1 MLLIGLLGV
10 GALATAIDAP
20 ITSVTV
26 YSDQARVVRT
36 AQLTVSGSQ
45 RVELP
50 TLRGPVDASSVRVEA
65 EGAEVAR
72 VDLRPVSPETLLAT
86 EARKVLDTL
95 DRVEDQLTRTRS
107 ERGAVNAQLSALQGL
122 RPQPLPE
129 GDRDKAPPP
138 RLDPSGWNAASTF
151 LIDTLGKLQAR
162 LRELDMRVQELDRE
176 REHQL
181 QEAHRLGGA
190 PRNPGLEVAPTLSG
204 NGPVKLTLT
213 YVTHNARWF
222 PRYELQLAPET
233 NRVQVSFFGLVSQE
247 SGEDWKDAALTL
259 STALPATAT
268 ALPRLA
274 TWKIGQRDRFIPT
287 PAPLVLPY
295 RPPPPLPPP
304 LPEEAKESDQLRQRL
319 LARVQ
324 AAQSGQPATA
334 DMERNIPLPAQPPSI
349 DVGSTTTGVN
359 ADQEFARRIPSSQA
373 RRKQDITRSFES
385 LPSAAAPAAP
395 PPPAAEPSASEFDTR
410 ESFAEEIV
418 ISGSTQPENALV
430 YDHVPTSTVGVGL
443 APPAAWRRPAVD
455 PRLPASLAGGY
466 DLAFPAA
473 RRETI
478 PSGGGGR
485 RVPLFTESW
494 PVKTERKLFPAL
506 ARDAFLVAELQSPSK
521 QVLPGGEASLFVGL
535 DPAGTA
541 TLKLVA
547 PGERFTLPLGVD
559 RAVQPVRNV
568 ALIESEKGFLGK
580 NEETLYRVTIEVA
593 NPYAFA
599 LPVRIHDQWP
609 LTQHE
614 DMEIKLV
621 RTEPYA
627 RQDKVKGGLEWE
639 LTVPASGKTV
649 VSFEYTLRRPKGWR
663 LYQSQ

>member
-1 MLLIGLLGV
+1 MLLLGLLGF
-10 GALATAIDAP
+10 GTLAAAIDAP

-36 AQLTVSGSQ
+36 AQLTLSGSQ

-50 TLRGPVDASSVRVEA
+50 LLRGAVEASSIRVEA
-65 EGAEVAR
+65 EGAEVSR
-72 VDLRPVSPETLLAT
+72 VDLRPVSPEALIAT

-95 DRVEDQLTRTRS
+95 DRLEDQLARTRS
-107 ERGAVNAQLSALQGL
+107 EREACRAQLSSLQSL

-138 RLDPSGWNAASTF
+138 RLDPSGWTAASTF
-151 LIDTLGKLQAR
+151 VIDTLGKLQAR
-162 LRELDMRVQELDRE
+162 LRELDARVQELERE
-176 REHQL
+176 RERQL
-181 QEAHRLGGA
+181 QEATRLGGS
-190 PRNPGLEVAPTLSG
+190 PRSPGLEVAPTLSG
-204 NGPVKLTLT
+204 SGPAKITLT
-213 YVTHNARWF
+213 YVTRNARWF
-222 PRYELQLAPET
+222 PRYELQLAPEA

-268 ALPRLA
+268 SIPKLA

-287 PAPLVLPY
+287 PAQLAPLHG
-295 RPPPPLPPP
+295 PPPPLPPP
-304 LPEEAKESDQLRQRL
+304 LPEEAQESDQLRQRL

-324 AAQSGQPATA
+324 AAQ
-334 DMERNIPLPAQPPSI
+334 QPPSI

-359 ADQEFARRIPSSQA
+359 LDQRIVSGKKAPA
-373 RRKQDITRSFES
+373 RSFES
-385 LPSAAAPAAP
+385 MTSAAPAAP
-395 PPPAAEPSASEFDTR
+395 PPPPAEAPDFDASE
-410 ESFAEEIV
+410 SYVEEIV
-418 ISGSTQPENALV
+418 TVSGSTSPENAYV
-430 YDHVPTSTVGVGL
+430 VDSRRNVPTYTVGVGL

-466 DLAFPAA
+466 DLAFPAK
-473 RRETI
+473 RRETV

-494 PVKTERKLFPAL
+494 PVKTERKLFPAV
-506 ARDAFLVAELQSPSK
+506 ARDAFLVAELQSPSQ
-521 QVLPGGEASLFVGL
+521 QVLPGGEASLFVGS

-541 TLKLVA
+541 ALKLVA

-559 RAVQPVRNV
+559 RAVRPVRNV
-568 ALIESEKGFLGK
+568 TLVQSEKGFLGK
-580 NEETLYRVTIEVA
+580 DEEILYRVTLEVA
-593 NPYAFA
+593 NPYAFP

-609 LTQHE
+609 LTQDKDVE
-614 DMEIKLV
+614 TKLV
-621 RTEPYA
+621 CTEPYA
-627 RQDKVKGGLEWE
+627 RQDKVKGTLEWE

-649 VSFEYTLRRPKGWR
+649 VSFEYTLRHPKGWR
-663 LYQSQ
+663 LSQSAPSP

>member
-1 MLLIGLLGV
+1 MLLLGLLGF
-10 GALATAIDAP
+10 GALATAVDAP

-36 AQLTVSGSQ
+36 AQLTLSGAQ

-50 TLRGPVDASSVRVEA
+50 LLQGAVDASSVRVEA
-65 EGAEVAR
+65 EGAEVSR

-86 EARKVLDTL
+86 EARKVLDAL
-95 DRVEDQLTRTRS
+95 DRLEDQLARTRS
-107 ERGAVNAQLSALQGL
+107 EREACSAQRSALQGL

-129 GDRDKAPPP
+129 PERDKAPPP
-138 RLDPSGWNAASTF
+138 RLDPSGWSAASTF
-151 LIDTLGKLQAR
+151 LVDTLAKLQAR
-162 LRELDMRVQELDRE
+162 LRELDARLQELGQQRE
-176 REHQL
+176 RLL
-181 QEAHRLGGA
+181 QEASRLGGA
-190 PRNPGLEVAPTLSG
+190 PRSPGLEVTPTLSG
-204 NGPVKLTLT
+204 SGPVKLTLT
-213 YVTHNARWF
+213 YVTRNARWF

-247 SGEDWKDAALTL
+247 SGEDWRDAALTL
-259 STALPATAT
+259 STALPATTT
-268 ALPRLA
+268 ALPKLA
-274 TWKIGQRDRFIPT
+274 TWKVGQRERFIPT
-287 PAPLVLPY
+287 PAPLMRPAS
-295 RPPPPLPPP
+295 PPPPLPPP
-304 LPEEAKESDQLRQRL
+304 LPAEAKETELLRQRL

-324 AAQSGQPATA
+324 AAQTGKPDTSGSGI
-334 DMERNIPLPAQPPSI
+334 NIPSQPPTI

-359 ADQEFARRIPSSQA
+359 VDSSVLARRPA
-373 RRKQDITRSFES
+373 PRRDFEA
-385 LPSAAAPAAP
+385 PPPAAP
-395 PPPAAEPSASEFDTR
+395 PPPPAGATS
-410 ESFAEEIV
+410 
-418 ISGSTQPENALV
+418 PENAYVVDGLSEEIIITSGSSRS
-430 YDHVPTSTVGVGL
+430 YESLAEGSRPSVPVTTVGVGL

-466 DLAFPAA
+466 DLAFSSA
-473 RRETI
+473 RRESV

-485 RVPLFTESW
+485 LVPLFTESW

-506 ARDAFLVAELQSPSK
+506 AKDAFLVAELQSPSK
-521 QVLPGGEASLFVGL
+521 QVLPGGEAALFVGS

-541 TLKLVA
+541 TLKLVS

-559 RAVQPVRNV
+559 RAVRPVRNV
-568 ALIESEKGFLGK
+568 TLVQSEKGFLGK
-580 NEETLYRVTIEVA
+580 DEETLYRVTVEVA
-593 NPYAFA
+593 NPYAFP

-609 LTQHE
+609 LTRDE
-614 DMEIKLV
+614 DVEIKLV

-627 RQDKVKGGLEWE
+627 KQDKVKGALEWE